1 MPIEKVTLK
10 NRNDDKK
17 LKKVLINQIYAYP
30 EKKIIVV
37 SDIAFSETLLVYIDK
52 INHVTI
58 EKKSD
63 QYQEYFDLAK
73 MKIIDELYDTYDD
86 YIKKKY
92 KIDVN
97 YQALDAVKNHF
108 NK

>member
-1 MPIEKVTLK
+1 M
-10 NRNDDKK
+10 
-17 LKKVLINQIYAYP
+17 
-30 EKKIIVV
+30 

-108 NK
+108 N